1 VPVPD
6 PRAPRRGAPVRLA
19 AIALA
24 ALLLAGFAAA
34 PEPVAAAART
44 MIPACNGVNVRT
56 GASTS
61 TATKAR
67 LATGTTV
74 TVVGTVNGSTWSTVC
89 VGSKSGSTW
98 YRISHVK
105 GKTVRSLYGVAYLY
119 AAKGVL
125 KAAPTASAPTPTPPP
140 TTTQAATPDPY
151 GAELMRLVNLDRA
164 ALGLPPFAVD
174 AGLVAIARDA
184 PFTCPTNPGLVLRGR
199 AADMAD
205 RSYFGHTVAGCY
217 LAGTTTPYPALDI
230 VRTVFG
236 YAQARSEILHWN
248 SYGSAATA
256 YELGC
261 SISGGNCAGGT
272 TTTPYT
278 VALAQRS
285 FMSSSP
291 HRTSQLASYQRFGC
305 GSASVPGTTK
315 TYFACLFSNGGS
327 SWSPAPAPSPSPS
340 PAPAPDAAAT
350 PPPSP
355 APDPAVPPAA
365 QAMVPACSGVNLRT
379 GATTS
384 AAVKATLGTSAALTV
399 VATVAGSSW
408 STDCAG
414 PKSGSTWYQV
424 SHVNGQAVGALY
436 GVAALYAATGVLAA
450 APAVVPAA
458 TVPGAVT
465 GPTSL
470 GASVTFYG
478 RGWGH
483 GVGLSQYGA
492 RGRALAGQ
500 DAATI
505 LAHYYPGTAIGLI
518 APDSAIRVL
527 LLDDTV
533 PTAAGPLTVIGRGGP
548 WTIDGVGAVFP
559 ADARLRLVPA
569 TSGTATTW
577 RMLVDDAGG
586 TVLLDVAA
594 PADLRVR
601 GADPVTTFQLP
612 ARAATY
618 NTYRGTLRVLLAGA
632 KADVVNELPLE
643 DYLRG
648 VVPAEMPSSWP
659 EAARTAQTI
668 AARSYAAYRLRP
680 GVSTFDVYDDTRSQ
694 VYLGVRAES
703 QAADALVAATAGQV
717 LVSGTGIANTLFH
730 STGGGAT
737 EHNENVYVSS
747 GGAKVA
753 ATVSYLR
760 GSPDRDPAG
769 IPYDAT
775 SPYATW
781 QTKTYTLAQ
790 LSAIFAADAR
800 TNVGTLQALDLRN
813 RGISGRL
820 ISVTL
825 VGSGGSKT
833 VSGGVFINA
842 FNAERPSGDPSARS
856 TLLDLAPIP

>member
-1 VPVPD
+1 MPVPD
-6 PRAPRRGAPVRLA
+6 PRAARRGAPVRWA
-19 AIALA
+19 AVALA

-34 PEPVAAAART
+34 PAPVAAAART
-44 MIPACNGVNVRT
+44 MVPACNGVNLRT

-74 TVVGTVNGSTWSTVC
+74 TVVGTVNGSSWSTVC
-89 VGSKSGSTW
+89 AGSKSGSTW

-105 GKTVRSLYGVAYLY
+105 GKTVRSLYGVTYLY

-125 KAAPTASAPTPTPPP
+125 KTAPTASAPTPTPPP
-140 TTTQAATPDPY
+140 TTTQSATPDPY

-500 DAATI
+500 DVATI

-533 PTAAGPLTVIGRGGP
+533 PTAAGPLAVIGRGGP
-548 WTIDGVGAVFP
+548 WTIDGIGAVFP

-577 RMLVDDAGG
+577 RMLVDDAARHRPRRCRQPRRPPGSG
-586 TVLLDVAA
+586 RGPRHHLPAA
-594 PADLRVR
+594 GPCGHVQHLP
-601 GADPVTTFQLP
+601 GNP
-612 ARAATY
+612 ARAPRRREGRRRERARHAGLPPGRRT
-618 NTYRGTLRVLLAGA
+618 GGDAVELAGGRPHGPDDRGPLVRGVPA
-632 KADVVNELPLE
+632 PARRLHLRRLRRHPVAGVPRRPRRIPGGRRARRRHRGPGPGERHRDRQHALPLHRR
-643 DYLRG
+643 RG
-648 VVPAEMPSSWP
+648 D
-659 EAARTAQTI
+659 RAQ
-668 AARSYAAYRLRP
+668 RERLRLLH
-680 GVSTFDVYDDTRSQ
+680 G
-694 VYLGVRAES
+694 GE
-703 QAADALVAATAGQV
+703 
-717 LVSGTGIANTLFH
+717 
-730 STGGGAT
+730 GGG
-737 EHNENVYVSS
+737 
-747 GGAKVA
+747 GGRLPPRVVR
-753 ATVSYLR
+753 TGTR
-760 GSPDRDPAG
+760 AG
-769 IPYDAT
+769 IPTTPRPPTRPGRRRPTRSPSSRRSSPPTPGRTWGPSRLSTCAT
-775 SPYATW
+775 
-781 QTKTYTLAQ
+781 
-790 LSAIFAADAR
+790 
-800 TNVGTLQALDLRN
+800 
-813 RGISGRL
+813 
-820 ISVTL
+820 
-825 VGSGGSKT
+825 GGSP
-833 VSGGVFINA
+833 GG
-842 FNAERPSGDPSARS
+842 
-856 TLLDLAPIP
+856 